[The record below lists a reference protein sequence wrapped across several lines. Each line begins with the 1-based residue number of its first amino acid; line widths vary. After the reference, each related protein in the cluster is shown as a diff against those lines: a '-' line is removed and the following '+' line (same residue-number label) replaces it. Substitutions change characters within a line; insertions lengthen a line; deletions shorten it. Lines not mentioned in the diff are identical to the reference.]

1 LVECNENPGTAK
13 PNIPVWESGGSGSP
27 SSSWPQRTKKVYR
40 VKQKAN
46 SNESLN
52 LNTHDKNPIFVNN
65 KKQQQLANSN
75 SGGRTGGMS

>member
-52 LNTHDKNPIFVNN
+52 LNTQDEKPIFADD
-65 KKQQQLANSN
+65 KKQQLANSN
-75 SGGRTGGMS
+75 LGGKTRGA